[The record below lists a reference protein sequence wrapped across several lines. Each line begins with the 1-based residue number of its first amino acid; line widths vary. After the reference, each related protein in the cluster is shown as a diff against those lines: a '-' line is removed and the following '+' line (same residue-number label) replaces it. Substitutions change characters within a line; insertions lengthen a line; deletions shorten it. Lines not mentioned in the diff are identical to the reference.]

1 MDTANLSKQEL
12 FLKFAKIAYMDGKL
26 LEKEKFLLD
35 EEGRRLGLFDSEM
48 KTLIDQAISEYE
60 AKAG

>member
-26 LEKEKFLLD
+26 LEKEKLLLN
-35 EEGRRLGLFDSEM
+35 EEAKRLGLFPSE
-48 KTLIDQAISEYE
+48 TEAILNQAISEYD